1 MISGTFKS
9 LARRQPITRP
19 LGVVSQGWNTPIAS
33 VVPQQQHQRCSMSTE
48 SSQRQAEEKLSRVY
62 IHHVSKI
69 VLEHLQD
76 SRADWLVK
84 QSLHR
89 GLRIKNN
96 GTFVLEFPAR
106 KGFDSGRIWYVR
118 KA

>member
-1 MISGTFKS
+1 MISGTFKT
-9 LARRQPITRP
+9 LARPQIITRP
-19 LGVVSQGWNTPIAS
+19 FGVVGRGWNTPIAS
-33 VVPQQQHQRCSMSTE
+33 AVLQQQHQRCGMSSE
-48 SSQRQAEEKLSRVY
+48 STQRQAEEKLSRVY
-62 IHHVSKI
+62 VHHVSKV

-76 SRADWLVK
+76 SRADWLMN
-84 QSLHR
+84 QGLHR